1 MYFFGY
7 DLEDYLEVSAFTS
20 PAHRCQGAFTSL
32 FQKLMEGYEETPVC
46 FYPDGNSYD
55 ALMTMEVLDCEYSG
69 TEHLMRLEKD
79 LKWLWML
86 QLQKIIPPLL
96 FIRQQ
101 RMTYLHLSQFT
112 VPPSILEKEDS
123 IAFLEQSFD
132 TGETIW
138 CITANNTIVG
148 LVLTSIQPDQTNLYG
163 LAIHPEYQKKGYGRD
178 AVKVLLQKPE
188 ITFPVTLHVTEEN
201 EAAFKI
207 YKGMGFV
214 TTQELMEVLVLTNV
228 SHKNSHH
235 KNAAGHMTGGI
246 LFSPFS
252 RSVNF
257 LPCLRNCLHTC
268 TFFCFPHVA
277 IGTVQNAPEIDFH
290 FQLPVLL
297 HNAVHSCVCS
307 YGNDISLPTL

>member
-1 MYFFGY
+1 MIKIKDFTELTEKDKASIRELIDYCIRYEQLELAVPDLNEEDGTAYLYYQSSKNPKLISVLFCY

-69 TEHLMRLEKD
+69 TEHLMRLEHRPEMAGDAAIAENNATVTLYPATKD
-79 LKWLWML
+79 D
-86 QLQKIIPPLL
+86 LL
-96 FIRQQ
+96 ALVAVHSAAFD
-101 RMTYLHLSQFT
+101 M
-112 VPPSILEKEDS
+112 EKEDS

-138 CITANNTIVG
+138 CIAAGGIIVG

-163 LAIHPEYQKKGYGRD
+163 LAIHPEYQGKGYGRD
-178 AVKVLLQKPE
+178 AVNVLLQKPE

-207 YKGMGFV
+207 YKGIGFV
-214 TTQELMEVLVLTNV
+214 TTQELME
-228 SHKNSHH
+228 
-235 KNAAGHMTGGI
+235 
-246 LFSPFS
+246 
-252 RSVNF
+252 
-257 LPCLRNCLHTC
+257 
-268 TFFCFPHVA
+268 
-277 IGTVQNAPEIDFH
+277 
-290 FQLPVLL
+290 
-297 HNAVHSCVCS
+297 
-307 YGNDISLPTL
+307 YWY

>member
-1 MYFFGY
+1 MIKIKEFTELTEKDKASIRELIDDCIRYEQLELAVPDLNEEDGTAYLYYQSSKNPKLISVLFCY

-69 TEHLMRLEKD
+69 TEHLMRLEKRPEVAGDAAIAENNATVTLYPAIKDD
-79 LKWLWML
+79 LLALVAVHSAAFDM
-86 QLQKIIPPLL
+86 
-96 FIRQQ
+96 
-101 RMTYLHLSQFT
+101 
-112 VPPSILEKEDS
+112 EKEDS
-123 IAFLEQSFD
+123 IAFLDQSFD

-138 CITANNTIVG
+138 CIAAGGTIVG

-163 LAIHPEYQKKGYGRD
+163 LAIHPEYQGKGYGRD
-178 AVKVLLQKPE
+178 AVNVLLQKPE

-214 TTQELMEVLVLTNV
+214 TTQELME
-228 SHKNSHH
+228 
-235 KNAAGHMTGGI
+235 
-246 LFSPFS
+246 
-252 RSVNF
+252 
-257 LPCLRNCLHTC
+257 
-268 TFFCFPHVA
+268 
-277 IGTVQNAPEIDFH
+277 
-290 FQLPVLL
+290 
-297 HNAVHSCVCS
+297 
-307 YGNDISLPTL
+307 YWY